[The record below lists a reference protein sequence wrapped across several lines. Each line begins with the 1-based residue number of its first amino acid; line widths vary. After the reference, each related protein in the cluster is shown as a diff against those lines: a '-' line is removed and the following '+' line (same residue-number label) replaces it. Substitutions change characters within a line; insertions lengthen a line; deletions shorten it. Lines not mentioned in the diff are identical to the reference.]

1 MFLSALVKADQ
12 LKQLNVKFVKSRK
25 LKKDRISTEQNKKNG
40 YISVCRQPLDSNLL
54 FIPIGFIDL
63 YQAMLRQFNSCYFLG
78 SLG

>member
-25 LKKDRISTEQNKKNG
+25 LEKDRISIKQNTKNA

-63 YQAMLRQFNSCYFLG
+63 YQAMLRQFNSCFFLE